1 MTMLP
6 NSVLYQIN
14 SDNLMKLI
22 AEIKAVVIEEMGK
35 KNGAEKPMTREE
47 AANYMRISPTTF
59 DRRLKNGTLPIGL
72 RHINGGNIYFFASEL
87 EAELKRKPK

>member
-1 MTMLP
+1 MTMQP
-6 NSVLYQIN
+6 NSVLYQIT
-14 SDNLMKLI
+14 SDNLEKFL
-22 AEIKAVVIEEMGK
+22 EKYTSVVIEEFSK
-35 KNGAEKPMTREE
+35 KKVIEKPMTREE

-59 DRRLKNGTLPIGL
+59 DRRLKNGTLPMAL